1 MCIGLREHVP
11 DPRHHAHQ
19 RFHLPLHRFCLKRN
33 LWHDQDSQGDITV
46 GQLHCTNTPDL
57 PALPLLN
64 GHLDDQV
71 VLDVLQT
78 HAGHARQLNVHLDVC
93 AQVGGAA
100 I

>member
-1 MCIGLREHVP
+1 MVI
-11 DPRHHAHQ
+11 
-19 RFHLPLHRFCLKRN
+19 
-33 LWHDQDSQGDITV
+33 
-46 GQLHCTNTPDL
+46 CTNAPDL

>member
-1 MCIGLREHVP
+1 MVI
-11 DPRHHAHQ
+11 
-19 RFHLPLHRFCLKRN
+19 
-33 LWHDQDSQGDITV
+33 
-46 GQLHCTNTPDL
+46 CTNAPDL

-93 AQVGGAA
+93 TQVGGAA

>member
-1 MCIGLREHVP
+1 MFLILGIIPINVSTSLSIVF
-11 DPRHHAHQ
+11 ASSAT
-19 RFHLPLHRFCLKRN
+19 FGMVKIVKLV
-33 LWHDQDSQGDITV
+33 I
-46 GQLHCTNTPDL
+46 CTNAPDL

>member
-1 MCIGLREHVP
+1 MFLILGIIPINVSTSLSIVF
-11 DPRHHAHQ
+11 ASSAT
-19 RFHLPLHRFCLKRN
+19 FGMIKIVKLV
-33 LWHDQDSQGDITV
+33 I
-46 GQLHCTNTPDL
+46 CTNNAPDL

-64 GHLDDQV
+64 GHLDNQV

-93 AQVGGAA
+93 AQVGGGA

>member
-1 MCIGLREHVP
+1 MFLILGIIPINVSTSLSIVF
-11 DPRHHAHQ
+11 ASSAT
-19 RFHLPLHRFCLKRN
+19 FGMIKIVK
-33 LWHDQDSQGDITV
+33 DIK
-46 GQLHCTNTPDL
+46 QLVFCTNAPDL

-78 HAGHARQLNVHLDVC
+78 HTGHARQLNMHLDVC

>member
-1 MCIGLREHVP
+1 MFLILGIIPINVSTSLSIVFASSATFGMIKIVKEI
-11 DPRHHAHQ
+11 
-19 RFHLPLHRFCLKRN
+19 K
-33 LWHDQDSQGDITV
+33 
-46 GQLHCTNTPDL
+46 QLVICTNTPDL

-93 AQVGGAA
+93 TQGGGAA

>member
-1 MCIGLREHVP
+1 MGIGLLEHVP
-11 DPRHHAHQ
+11 DPRHHPHQ

-33 LWHDQDSQGDITV
+33 LWHDQDSKLVI
-46 GQLHCTNTPDL
+46 CTNNAPDL
-57 PALPLLN
+57 PALPLLD
-64 GHLDDQV
+64 GHLDNQV

>member
-1 MCIGLREHVP
+1 MFLILGIIPINVSTSLSIVFASSATFGMIKIVKEI
-11 DPRHHAHQ
+11 
-19 RFHLPLHRFCLKRN
+19 K
-33 LWHDQDSQGDITV
+33 
-46 GQLHCTNTPDL
+46 QLVICTNTPDL

-93 AQVGGAA
+93 SQVGGAA